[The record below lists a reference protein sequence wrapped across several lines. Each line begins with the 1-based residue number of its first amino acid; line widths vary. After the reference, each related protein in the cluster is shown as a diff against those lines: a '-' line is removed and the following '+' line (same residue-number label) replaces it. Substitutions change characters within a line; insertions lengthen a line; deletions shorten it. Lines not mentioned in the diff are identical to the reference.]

1 MKTIVWSLF
10 DSGNSSYKQAIEQ
23 YFSNKIE
30 NYSIG
35 LDKLNKNSNFINL
48 DLASFKD
55 IFGDTSLFDTLDKL
69 PKPDIILASPP
80 CESFSVA
87 SAMKGGNKFYVWD
100 DGNMTPST
108 ANRILSKNDTPFKSD
123 VAKATL
129 TRINGELCAY
139 NTTRIIKRYQPE
151 TWVIENP
158 QSSKIWYYLEHNYNF
173 GGIANVAHYAKYDK
187 KFPKKPTTFMSNRF
201 LSLATMAVGSKADIV
216 IGSRGQGR
224 KQIRDYNERSNIPLT
239 LVKDILEQIMQQ

>member
-1 MKTIVWSLF
+1 MKKIVWSLF
-10 DSGNSSYKQAIEQ
+10 DSGNSSYKQAIDK
-23 YFSNKIE
+23 YFDNEVE

-35 LDKLNKNSNFINL
+35 IDKLNKNSNFINL
-48 DLASFKD
+48 DLSDYKE
-55 IFGDTSLFDTLDKL
+55 IFGNNKLFNILDEL

-87 SAMKGGNKFYVWD
+87 SAMKGGNKFYVWN

-123 VAKATL
+123 VSKATF
-129 TRINGELCAY
+129 TRINGELCAF
-139 NTTRIIKRYQPE
+139 NSIRIINRYQPE

-173 GGIANVAHYAKYDK
+173 VGIRNVAHYVAYDK
-187 KFPKKPTTFMSNRF
+187 EFPKKPTTFMSNKF
-201 LSLATMAVGSKADIV
+201 LSLAKMPVGAKADIV

-224 KQIRDYNERSNIPLT
+224 KQIRDYNVRSNIPLS
-239 LVKDILEQIMQQ
+239 LIKDILEQVI